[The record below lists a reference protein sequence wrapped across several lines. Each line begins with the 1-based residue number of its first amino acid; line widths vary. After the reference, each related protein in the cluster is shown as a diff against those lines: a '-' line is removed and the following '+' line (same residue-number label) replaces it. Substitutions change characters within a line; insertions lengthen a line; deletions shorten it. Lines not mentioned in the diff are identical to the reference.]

1 MSPPPLPDFCKNI
14 VLLHDEAW
22 RRFARGVPD
31 RRSPFHTPTLVTIA
45 SDGAPQAR
53 TLVLR
58 KVDIA
63 GRSLRFHTDA
73 RSAKTGALR
82 RDPRVAIHGYDPG
95 SKFQLRFGGT
105 AILHPPFSPVAQEAF
120 ARSQEKSRLC
130 YMQAEAPGAPVAD
143 PEMIAAGAEAEA
155 NFSVIEVAVYAM
167 EVLYLHQIGHR
178 RARYDWDKGALRAV
192 WLAP

>member
-1 MSPPPLPDFCKNI
+1 MSPPPLPDFCKDI

-31 RRSPFHTPTLVTIA
+31 RRSPFHTPTLVTLA

-63 GRSLRFHTDA
+63 GRSLRFHTDI
-73 RSAKTGALR
+73 RSAKTAALM
-82 RDPRVAIHGYDPG
+82 RDPRIAIHGYDPG
-95 SKFQLRFGGT
+95 SKFQLRFGGK
-105 AILHPPFSPVAQEAF
+105 AILHSPFSPVAQEAF

-130 YMQAEAPGAPVAD
+130 YMQALAPGAPVAD
-143 PEMIAAGAEAEA
+143 PQTIATDAVAEA
-155 NFSVIEVAVYAM
+155 NFSVIEVAVNAM

-178 RARYDWDKGALRAV
+178 RAHYDWDNGALRAG